1 MGLKVN
7 NYTKKKHMHTLIIR
21 NKISKMYLENR
32 GERRKSSFFYP
43 TYFLNVDG
51 LIVSNTHMHIIQK
64 KNSGL
69 GHFLLLRKSFIFCYS
84 LFIKHF

>member
-7 NYTKKKHMHTLIIR
+7 NYTKKKHMHTLIVR

-32 GERRKSSFFYP
+32 GERRKSSFFNP

-64 KNSGL
+64 KNYGL
-69 GHFLLLRKSFIFCYS
+69 GHFFLRKSFLQLKNIFIFS
-84 LFIKHF
+84 

>member
-1 MGLKVN
+1 
-7 NYTKKKHMHTLIIR
+7 MHTLIVR

-32 GERRKSSFFYP
+32 GERRKSSLFNP

-64 KNSGL
+64 KNYGL
-69 GHFLLLRKSFIFCYS
+69 GLFFFVKALFFYS
-84 LFIKHF
+84 LFIKHFWFIRKIFLQL